1 VKKQNKKNL
10 LEVSLKRLKNK
21 NDKIL
26 NIKKF
31 EKELKNESFNLSRK
45 NTTIW

>member
-1 VKKQNKKNL
+1 MKKQNKKNL

-26 NIKKF
+26 TIKKF
-31 EKELKNESFNLSRK
+31 EKELKK
-45 NTTIW
+45 